1 MSIWKETKITINR
14 GSWNDQN
21 TFETYY
27 TFLNQSIAPIIK
39 ELREQKL
46 IDWYHFVAHNTL
58 DLRLLIKDWKE
69 QETNGILN
77 KYVKQEKIDCQ
88 HMMKAEQTCW
98 QPLRLCNNNSNITHI
113 ES

>member
-46 IDWYHFVAHNTL
+46 ID
-58 DLRLLIKDWKE
+58 
-69 QETNGILN
+69 
-77 KYVKQEKIDCQ
+77 
-88 HMMKAEQTCW
+88 
-98 QPLRLCNNNSNITHI
+98 
-113 ES
+113 